1 MADLMRKLHLTKIKC
16 FETETVMGDDK
27 LRLQFKSTYSDDND
41 WEIGTGIGS
50 MGTGDEKELNLTL
63 YFYKQIKLRL
73 VDVDTFDEWDVLGE
87 VTIRG
92 AREHSP
98 SPGMARTTSCGI
110 TSPTDPLTLCTTK
123 APAVLTGRCWLLRGL
138 RDDGLC
144 DPVGVVQAV
153 VVLGVGSVS
162 LCGDDQRLVS
172 RR

>member
-63 YFYKQIKLRL
+63 YFYKQVKLRL

-92 AREHSP
+92 GEGTQSF
-98 SPGMARTTSCGI
+98 T
-110 TSPTDPLTLCTTK
+110 
-123 APAVLTGRCWLLRGL
+123 W
-138 RDDGLC
+138 DGAHYKLWYH
-144 DPVGVVQAV
+144 VTH
-153 VVLGVGSVS
+153 
-162 LCGDDQRLVS
+162 
-172 RR
+172 